1 MTVELPA
8 GAHEVELRYT
18 PPGLVPGAALGA
30 LAAAGLAAAFTISN
44 QKKKKYN
51 AERRDAL

>member
-1 MTVELPA
+1 M
-8 GAHEVELRYT
+8 ELRYT